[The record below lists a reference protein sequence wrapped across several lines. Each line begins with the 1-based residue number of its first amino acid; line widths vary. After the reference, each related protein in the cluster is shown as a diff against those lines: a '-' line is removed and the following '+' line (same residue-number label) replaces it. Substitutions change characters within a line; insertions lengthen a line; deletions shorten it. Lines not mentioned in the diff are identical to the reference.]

1 MTDPNETPALTAL
14 LREASRAIDA
24 VDQTDREPRMPE
36 IERLGKVL
44 GYAESVAADAD
55 VDLVTADSLAE
66 VEQALTTIRD
76 APVAALDGHHA
87 ATALLDA
94 LSGFPAFHGQ
104 QTKEAISEVA
114 GTFQRSSSQ
123 RLNALESE
131 FDERDAAIRAS
142 FDEIETK
149 VTALGSQIETQNT
162 ESEHQLA
169 QLQTT
174 VTNTKQS
181 VGQLLAEEQQRF
193 RAEQNERDTE
203 FKAQRDEA
211 GAELKKLRESQEAVG
226 REHLARLA
234 AHEEQS
240 AELAGKVATNTTAG
254 HFLAEAD
261 KEARHAFW
269 WRMVTFALGLG
280 AVIATVLAAVADN
293 PSVPHVVAKLGV
305 AAAFGAVATF
315 TGRQSA
321 NHRQREKNL
330 RDLQLQLSAF
340 EPIISRLGERAG
352 ERETVVLIRKLFG
365 QPYGEAPSEEDLP
378 PELQLG
384 DQEAA

>member
-1 MTDPNETPALTAL
+1 MTDPDETPTLIVL
-14 LREASRAIDA
+14 LRDGRGAIDA
-24 VDQTDREPRMPE
+24 MDEADREPRTTE

-44 GYAESVAADAD
+44 GYAESVIVDTD
-55 VDLVTADSLAE
+55 MDLVTADSLAE
-66 VEQALTTIRD
+66 VEQALTTVRD
-76 APVAALDGHHA
+76 TPAAALDGHHA
-87 ATALLDA
+87 ATALLNA

-123 RLNALESE
+123 RLNALQSE

-142 FDEIETK
+142 FEEIKTK
-149 VTALGSQIETQNT
+149 VTELGSQIETQGA

-169 QLQTT
+169 QLQTA

-181 VGQLLAEEQQRF
+181 VEQMLAEEQQRF
-193 RAEQNERDTE
+193 RTEQNERDTE

-211 GAELKKLRESQEAVG
+211 EAQLKKLREAQEEAG

-234 AHEEQS
+234 GHEEHS
-240 AELAGKVATNTTAG
+240 AELVGKVATNTTAG
-254 HFLAEAD
+254 HFLTEAD

-280 AVIATVLAAVADN
+280 AVIATALAAVADN
-293 PSVPHVVAKLGV
+293 PSVAHVVAKLGV

-315 TGRQSA
+315 TGRQSG

-340 EPIISRLGERAG
+340 EPIISRLGEKAG